1 MPAWWTRSSS
11 PKEAKKKKKDAD
23 CGKSRRSSE
32 RENPNPSHVSTAAV
46 PFAVALNSSVR
57 SELGS
62 NSGRTAS
69 VFAFEAEQPA
79 GRTHPLPPPFGLSAA
94 DPTASFCSD
103 TSDSSTS
110 SSADL
115 GLPTCR
121 NGDGIEIPRDA
132 SSKYGF
138 QSQQQFAEQKQFFS
152 GSPGFEQARHHNG
165 FNHYV
170 YGPSLGSN
178 NGLSNNSISS
188 RTGDSDLSFP
198 IASNYSLSP
207 PRVSTDTRIS
217 LSQRR
222 QSTNHSLAP
231 SPNHS
236 LAPSPRARSPG
247 PGSRV
252 PSVSTTPL
260 HSRPGSPRSRQDDNR
275 IQCHPLPLPPNPCSP
290 TSPTQHGSTSSATS
304 PTTYSSSRGG
314 SSRGSMTHN
323 GLFVKSKWKKGR
335 LLGRG
340 TFGHVYEGFNSENG
354 QMCAIKEVK
363 VISDDQNSKESLRQ
377 LGQEISLLS
386 QLSHP
391 NIVQYYGSEMDEDTL
406 SVFLE
411 YVSGGSI
418 HKLLQEYGQFEEPV
432 IRNFTSQILSGLAY
446 LHARETVHRDI
457 KGANILVDPNGVIKL
472 ADFGMAKHV
481 GSSSCPLS
489 FRGSPYWMAP
499 EVIMNTNGYNWA
511 VDVWSLGCTVI
522 EMATSKPPWMQYEGV
537 AAIFK
542 IGNSKE
548 IPPIPDHLSDDG
560 KDFLRQCLQ
569 RDPSARPP
577 AAQLMMHPFVRDH
590 QLITKE
596 PRIQSYTDHGTSSPY
611 NVHSLSASPRRAT
624 IQASNSARM
633 SPMHDGDYKQ
643 YRSIGFPI
651 SHEIS
656 SGALASRKNLSL
668 PVSPSSSPLRQ
679 FKSTMRTGPSGWVS
693 PPHMTSITS
702 RGGGYPSDYP
712 VLPRVQ
718 LNSIHRDPEVYQM
731 MTTPDGSPRAR
742 TEYR

>member
-23 CGKSRRSSE
+23 SGKSRRSTE
-32 RENPNPSHVSTAAV
+32 RENPNPSHAPAAAV
-46 PFAVALNSSVR
+46 PPAVAFNSSVR
-57 SELGS
+57 SELGL
-62 NSGRTAS
+62 NSGRIPS
-69 VFAFEAEQPA
+69 SFAFEAEQRA
-79 GRTHPLPPPFGLSAA
+79 GRTHPLPRPSGLSAA
-94 DPTASFCSD
+94 DPAASFCSD
-103 TSDSSTS
+103 TSDSSTG

-115 GLPTCR
+115 GFPIYR
-121 NGDGIEIPRDA
+121 NTDGFEIPRDT
-132 SSKYGF
+132 SSKFGL
-138 QSQQQFAEQKQFFS
+138 QSQQQFAEHKQFLS
-152 GSPGFEQARHHNG
+152 GSPGWEQIRHHNG
-165 FNHYV
+165 FNHFV
-170 YGPSLGSN
+170 HGSSLGSN
-178 NGLSNNSISS
+178 NGPSS
-188 RTGDSDLSFP
+188 LKGDSDLSFP
-198 IASNYSLSP
+198 VASNYSFSP

-222 QSTNHSLAP
+222 QSTNHSLVP

-252 PSVSTTPL
+252 HSVSTTPL
-260 HSRPGSPRSRQDDNR
+260 HSRPGSPRSRQDDSR
-275 IQCHPLPLPPNPCSP
+275 IQCHPLPLPPNP
-290 TSPTQHGSTSSATS
+290 TSPTQHGSTSCSTS
-304 PTTYSSSRGG
+304 PTAHSSSRGL
-314 SSRGSMTHN
+314 SSRSSMTYN
-323 GLFVKSKWKKGR
+323 GSFVKSKWKKGR

-377 LGQEISLLS
+377 LSQEISLLS

-418 HKLLQEYGQFEEPV
+418 HKLLQEYGQFAEPV
-432 IRNFTSQILSGLAY
+432 IRNFTGQILSGLAY
-446 LHARETVHRDI
+446 LHQRDTVHRDI

-481 GSSSCPLS
+481 GSCSCPLS

-522 EMATSKPPWMQYEGV
+522 EMATSKPPWIQYEGV

-548 IPPIPDHLSDDG
+548 IPSIPDHISDEG

-569 RDPSARPP
+569 RDPSARPT
-577 AAQLMMHPFVRDH
+577 AAKLMNHPFVRD
-590 QLITKE
+590 QGITKE

-611 NVHSLSASPRRAT
+611 STHSLSTSPRQT
-624 IQASNSARM
+624 SIQLSNSARM
-633 SPMHDGDYKQ
+633 SPMHDGDYKP

-656 SGALASRKNLSL
+656 SGALTSRRNMSL

-679 FKSTMRTGPSGWVS
+679 FKSTMGNGPSGWIS
-693 PPHMTSITS
+693 PPHLTSVAS
-702 RGGGYPSDYP
+702 RGGGYPAEYP
-712 VLPRVQ
+712 ILPRVQ
-718 LNSIHRDPEVYQM
+718 LNSNHIDPEIYQM
-731 MTTPDGSPRAR
+731 MTTPDGSPRVR